1 MMKDIKQDRVTK
13 IKCSERLTFKGGI
26 DYYSSEER
34 INSAKKYLGFKIGEK
49 LIEDGIVT
57 FKVERDFEGAKITA
71 QLEMGNPDYV
81 YELEKEIWKLENS
94 SMKEVIETV
103 HQAEWVAKK
112 YRHIEEFAN
121 EISKATEKFEKAMNE
136 TE

>member
-1 MMKDIKQDRVTK
+1 MMKEIKQSKIMKIECVGRVNTRGNSSFNDK
-13 IKCSERLTFKGGI
+13 VEELKKGLTLSI
-26 DYYSSEER
+26 V
-34 INSAKKYLGFKIGEK
+34 EK
-49 LIEDGIVT
+49 LIEDNILT
-57 FKVERDFEGAKITA
+57 FKVERDITGVEITA
-71 QLEMGNPDYV
+71 QARMGNLDYI

-94 SMKEVIETV
+94 SMKEAIETV
-103 HQAEWVAKK
+103 QQAEWVAKK